1 MGGAPCGWGQQKQSA
16 EVCGAF
22 ESRLVCAPLLG
33 QSELLHFSNRAL
45 VLACHAAGNC
55 PISPLALP
63 RRLTDGALVGS
74 ALPSINAANSG
85 LAGKVS
91 GAAAALAEPFPGEAG
106 SAADAR
112 QQSTCS
118 PMRKRIVNLTVAAD
132 ALPPAGRSRLQPL
145 PRSGAASPELTA
157 GAAAGS
163 PGLPARSLQV
173 LSSMHS
179 LVSSNPE
186 LPIGL
191 RSSLRASAPT
201 LAPGPAAPAEG
212 K

>member
-1 MGGAPCGWGQQKQSA
+1 M
-16 EVCGAF
+16 CGAF

-74 ALPSINAANSG
+74 ALPSINAANNS

-118 PMRKRIVNLTVAAD
+118 PMRKWIVNLTAD
-132 ALPPAGRSRLQPL
+132 ALPPAARSRLQPL
-145 PRSGAASPELTA
+145 PRSGAASPEPTA